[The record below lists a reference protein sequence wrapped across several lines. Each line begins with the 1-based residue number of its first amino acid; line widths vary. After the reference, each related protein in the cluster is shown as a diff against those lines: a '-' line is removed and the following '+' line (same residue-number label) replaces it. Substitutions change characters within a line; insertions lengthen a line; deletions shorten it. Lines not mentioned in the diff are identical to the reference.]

1 MTDANTGTGGGLPRG
16 LGGEDDRGELWSL
29 IRDIE
34 VAMMT
39 TVDEGLLRSRPMQ
52 GHQSRADG
60 DLWFF
65 TSREAHKVT
74 EIGREHQVNLS
85 YADPR
90 SGRYVSVSGLATA
103 VDDRERMREFWND
116 HLAAYFPRGIDDP
129 NLLLIRVTPER
140 AEYWE
145 SASGMEPRA
154 IRLGAGGRPEAGVN
168 VKVSRPAGD

>member
-1 MTDANTGTGGGLPRG
+1 MTDPTTGMSGQVRG
-16 LGGEDDRGELWSL
+16 NGGGEDERHELWSL

-39 TVDEGLLRSRPMQ
+39 TADEGLLRSRPMH
-52 GHQSRADG
+52 GRQSRFDG

-65 TSREAHKVT
+65 TSREAHKVA

-90 SGRYVSVSGLATA
+90 SGRYVSVSGRAAA
-103 VDDRERMREFWND
+103 VDDRERVRELWSD
-116 HLAAYFPRGIDDP
+116 DVAAYFPKGVDDP

-145 SASGMEPRA
+145 SGAGIEARL
-154 IRLGAGGRPEAGVN
+154 IRLAGGTLDAGVN
-168 VKVSRPAGD
+168 VKVSRPSGD